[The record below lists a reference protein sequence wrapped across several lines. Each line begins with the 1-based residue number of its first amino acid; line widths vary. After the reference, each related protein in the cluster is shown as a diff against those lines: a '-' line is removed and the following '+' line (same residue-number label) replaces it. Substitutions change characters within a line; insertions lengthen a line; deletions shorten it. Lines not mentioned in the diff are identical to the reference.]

1 MKRSIKS
8 GATRKRTNSILI
20 RMASRFQQILGLALI
35 CTTNCSAFEL
45 HGMFSDHMVL
55 QRDREIRI
63 YGTGHAGEQI
73 EVDFDGEQAST
84 QLQENGKWQVTF
96 SSRPATATPLTLS
109 VRNKLKAVTLKDIA
123 IGDVWVCSGQ
133 SNMGWQLGNTLPPPT
148 EFPHADKLRVLNGA
162 LVVSPEQAQN
172 DFTPDRNKFPNGW
185 ERATETH
192 ALNISA
198 VAYYMGLELCEQAD
212 VPVGLIVVA
221 LGGSN
226 IWPWMTPD
234 SINGHPEEQTARD
247 NATSEQAW
255 AKRKAEEWRANGK
268 TQRAEN
274 LLYSYSGKSPSALY
288 NGMLHPL
295 TNMPIAGM
303 LWYQGERS
311 QDNPPP
317 YRSLFRAAI
326 EGWRAAWHQG
336 DFPFIFIQLPGYHG
350 TPGHNE
356 LRARGFPLVREA
368 QELALTLPNTGM
380 AMALDYG
387 NYLDVHPRE
396 KHEVG
401 RRAALQALRLSG
413 HELIAD
419 GPIREQIILN
429 GNTARIRFRSVAD
442 GLETRAIKLAHTP
455 RHIASTDP
463 NSFQLPADT
472 LVGFEVCGDDGVFHR
487 AHTRII
493 NSDTVEVTADG
504 VKPIHHIRYAFAPF
518 PLCNLYNSAGLP
530 ARPFRTDHFEVP
542 YGTK

>member
-1 MKRSIKS
+1 MHN
-8 GATRKRTNSILI
+8 NSTSLLI
-20 RMASRFQQILGLALI
+20 TLLTCGLLAHF
-35 CTTNCSAFEL
+35 TSAFQL
-45 HGMFSDHMVL
+45 HGTFSDHMVL
-55 QRDREIRI
+55 QRDHEVRI
-63 YGTGHAGEQI
+63 YGTGQADEQI
-73 EVDFDGEQAST
+73 NVEFDGEKAST
-84 QLQENGKWQVTF
+84 QLLEDGKWQITF
-96 SSRPATATPLTLS
+96 SSRPATATPLTLNVCS
-109 VRNKLKAVTLKDIA
+109 ELNAVTLNDIV

-133 SNMGWQLGNTLPPPT
+133 SNMGWQLGNTLPRPS
-148 EFPHADKLRVLNGA
+148 EFPHADKLRVLNGQ
-162 LVVSPEQAQN
+162 LLVSPEHAKD
-172 DFTPDRNKFPNGW
+172 DFVPDRKKSTNGW
-185 ERATETH
+185 ERATEAH

-198 VAYYMGLELCEQAD
+198 VSYYMGLEICKQSD

-226 IWPWMTPD
+226 IWPWMTPA
-234 SINGHPEEQTARD
+234 SINGHPEEKTARS
-247 NATSEQAW
+247 NSASEQAW
-255 AKRKAEEWRANGK
+255 ATGKAVEWRATGE

-317 YRSLFRAAI
+317 YRSLFPAAI
-326 EGWRAAWHQG
+326 QGWRAAWDQG

-356 LRARGFPLVREA
+356 LRGRGFPLVREA
-368 QELALTLPNTGM
+368 QELALALPNTGM

-387 NYLDVHPRE
+387 NYLDVHPKE

-413 HELIAD
+413 HELTAD
-419 GPIREQIILN
+419 GPIREQIILD
-429 GNTARIRFRSVAD
+429 GNTARIRFSSVAD
-442 GLETRAIKLAHTP
+442 GLETHSIKLARTP

-472 LVGFEVCGDDGVFHR
+472 LVGFEVCGDDGIFQS
-487 AHTRII
+487 AEARII
-493 NSDTVEVTADG
+493 NSDTVEITTDSVDL
-504 VKPIHHIRYAFAPF
+504 IHHIRYAFAPF
-518 PLCNLYNSAGLP
+518 PLCNLYNSVGLP
-530 ARPFRTDHFEVP
+530 ARPFRTDRFEVP
-542 YGTK
+542 YGTKD